1 MVISWI
7 PNKIELFFLRLKIV
21 GENTAISL
29 PISKTDMRFF
39 PFQFRGCELGYEEGF
54 VSKVEVENCSKII
67 TLQSM
72 VMFKNYYPTAV
83 KELNIYIY
91 YLTGLS
97 RLFDHEKFVKISKA
111 IILRQ

>member
-1 MVISWI
+1 
-7 PNKIELFFLRLKIV
+7 
-21 GENTAISL
+21 
-29 PISKTDMRFF
+29 MRFF